1 MVWWPQLI
9 VLVGMSP
16 QAAWRPQPVANS
28 PFPRSLSPAP
38 APSAAVQAMM
48 AAKAA
53 AKGETAGTAS
63 PKPVAVGAYRPPG
76 LRGRETPA
84 IYGHGGE
91 SSGPQTPSKGK
102 PGIPGLTAQKQPEK
116 NGRGS
121 KGRTV
126 PGAGPPQ
133 NGQAEGSGSRKSGKK
148 GGKKE
153 NGTPTQ
159 ELQDLSLGGANGAAA
174 GEAESASVPATPAKT
189 ALAHVNGVSQDN
201 ASAAPLTPEDKK
213 RRALQKKLGAIEAL
227 KAKRDA
233 GEKLEKTQ
241 EKKIEAEEE
250 VRKELREIEG

>member
-1 MVWWPQLI
+1 ML
-9 VLVGMSP
+9 
-16 QAAWRPQPVANS
+16 
-28 PFPRSLSPAP
+28 
-38 APSAAVQAMM
+38 

-91 SSGPQTPSKGK
+91 APQTPSKGK

-121 KGRTV
+121 KGRSV

-159 ELQDLSLGGANGAAA
+159 ELQDLSLGGANGVNGAAS
-174 GEAESASVPATPAKT
+174 GEVESTSVPVTPAKS
-189 ALAHVNGVSQDN
+189 ALAHVNGVAQDTV
-201 ASAAPLTPEDKK
+201 SGAPLTPEDKK
-213 RRALQKKLGAIEAL
+213 RRALQKKLGAIDAL